1 VRWEYAEYA
10 VTESK
15 ETIEDPIRI
24 DFGFDVVIS
33 FGVVSFESKL
43 EESL

>member
-10 VTESK
+10 VTESN

-24 DFGFDVVIS
+24 DFGFEDVIS

>member
-10 VTESK
+10 VTESN
-15 ETIEDPIRI
+15 ETIADPTRI
-24 DFGFDVVIS
+24 DFCFDDVIS